1 MKNHIGAP
9 GCLFWT
15 ALLLGCPSLAPCQS
29 ATTGA
34 LAGTVRNPAG
44 DPLPDVTVTLT
55 DAATNQIQTS
65 STGPNG
71 GYRFGLLTP
80 GTYEARFAAP
90 GFKTARLQSVVVSVS
105 EAPTLDAALEVG
117 KPADQA
123 ECQCHLNI
131 VTSSTGDLVNAKTI
145 TAVPLTTRNFTQVL
159 SMSSGSAADVN
170 NAGTLGRGTRNVNV
184 NGNTSAGAYS
194 LDGAFAPSAVPN
206 PDTISELKIHTSQ
219 YNAVYGAQVPSTAL
233 ITKSGE
239 KDFHG
244 DAWEFVRNDIF
255 NANAFFLNSTGQ
267 PKEHLKQNQ
276 FGGTLGGPAYR
287 RKLFFFTSYQGTR
300 QVNGLDQTSTANL
313 FLPPLTS
320 DRSAATLAAEFCPA
334 NHLLADGQPDPR
346 YLTFA
351 GGKQLDCRDQST
363 ASTAPINP
371 VALHLL
377 QLKNPN
383 GTYYIPNPQ
392 SILTTGAN
400 AGLGFSSY
408 SLPSTYNED
417 SSAERRLSGL
427 PEEYPDHPRLCRSH
441 RAVPDLRLSARLSR
455 RAHGAGPRYA
465 AGSCSQGLRRQRE
478 SDFGTD
484 QEHRQREPRQPDAL
498 SAGRYGGRHAHRR
511 VSRHDACRPPL
522 PPTARDD
529 HSRPTRQLPP
539 LRHSRQ

>member
-219 YNAVYGAQVPSTAL
+219 YDAVYGAQVPSTAL

-239 KDFHG
+239 KDFH
-244 DAWEFVRNDIF
+244 DVQ
-255 NANAFFLNSTGQ
+255 S
-267 PKEHLKQNQ
+267 
-276 FGGTLGGPAYR
+276 
-287 RKLFFFTSYQGTR
+287 
-300 QVNGLDQTSTANL
+300 
-313 FLPPLTS
+313 
-320 DRSAATLAAEFCPA
+320 
-334 NHLLADGQPDPR
+334 
-346 YLTFA
+346 YLTPTDA
-351 GGKQLDCRDQST
+351 ELLKVAWPQENITYPGPLVQAQALPGAQVLARST
-363 ASTAPINP
+363 LPMVPAREGYTDRNPI
-371 VALHLL
+371 
-377 QLKNPN
+377 
-383 GTYYIPNPQ
+383 
-392 SILTTGAN
+392 
-400 AGLGFSSY
+400 
-408 SLPSTYNED
+408 
-417 SSAERRLSGL
+417 
-427 PEEYPDHPRLCRSH
+427 C
-441 RAVPDLRLSARLSR
+441 PDLE
-455 RAHGAGPRYA
+455 
-465 AGSCSQGLRRQRE
+465 Q
-478 SDFGTD
+478 
-484 QEHRQREPRQPDAL
+484 
-498 SAGRYGGRHAHRR
+498 SAGADPGERSG
-511 VSRHDACRPPL
+511 DC
-522 PPTARDD
+522 D
-529 HSRPTRQLPP
+529 
-539 LRHSRQ
+539 